1 MPYNVIIMT
10 STVMAVFF
18 GSIQGRLIRRW
29 GWVWKGNDHAVVD
42 ASESETK
49 SKAE

>member
-29 GWVWKGNDHAVVD
+29 GWVEKD
-42 ASESETK
+42 APK
-49 SKAE
+49 DDKAQVPGEDEKK